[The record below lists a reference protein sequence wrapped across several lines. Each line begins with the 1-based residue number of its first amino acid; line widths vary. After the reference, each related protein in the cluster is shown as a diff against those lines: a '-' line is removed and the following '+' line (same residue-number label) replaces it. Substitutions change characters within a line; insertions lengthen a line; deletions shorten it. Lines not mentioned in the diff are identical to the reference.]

1 MTSLSRIEKI
11 LLAEAYSR
19 EHATGRSLFEDT
31 PIVAHRIAESEFQR
45 NTVKYNLAV
54 LFVARLHEDTK
65 RSHQL

>member
-1 MTSLSRIEKI
+1 MTSLSHIEKI

-19 EHATGRSLFEDT
+19 EHTTGRNLFEET
-31 PIVAHRIAESEFQR
+31 PAIAHRIAEVEFQR

-65 RSHQL
+65 RSHQI